1 MTSDRFLEC
10 LDLIGWPVRGFAAYI
25 NVSDREVRRW
35 ASGVNRIPGPIAD
48 WLERIASFHEA
59 NPPPPP
65 PVRADAG
72 PVVFLDE

>member
-10 LDLIGWPVRGFAAYI
+10 LDIIGWPVRSFAAYI

-65 PVRADAG
+65 PVRVHNEQIIDID
-72 PVVFLDE
+72 V